1 MEGLGD
7 VVDYITTK
15 TGIKIAVKAASK
27 AAYDAGLTST
37 PDCGC
42 NKRKAALN
50 KAVPFNKQNKDG

>member
-15 TGIKIAVKAASK
+15 TGIKILVERAAG
-27 AAYDAGLTST
+27 AAYTASVLSS

-42 NKRKAALN
+42 DKRKKALN
-50 KAVPFNKQNKDG
+50 EMVPFKK

>member
-15 TGIKIAVKAASK
+15 SGIKIAVKKVAVAAFN
-27 AAYDAGLTST
+27 AGLTET

-42 NKRKAALN
+42 NKRKEALN
-50 KAVPFNKQNKDG
+50 KAVPFNNK